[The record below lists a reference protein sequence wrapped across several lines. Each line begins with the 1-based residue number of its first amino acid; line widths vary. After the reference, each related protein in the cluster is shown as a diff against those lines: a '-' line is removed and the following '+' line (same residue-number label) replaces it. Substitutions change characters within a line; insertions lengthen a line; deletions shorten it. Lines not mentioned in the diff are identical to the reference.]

1 MDFAPSL
8 PRIDLDGLR
17 RAPIRIAWDTL
28 SPLPGGTR
36 LFSRLVGEIAPY
48 TGTLGA
54 HVVELRSGFA
64 KVELR
69 ERRRLRNHLE
79 SVHAMALAN
88 LGELT
93 TGLAMMYDFPEDARG
108 IVTAF
113 EVRYLKKA
121 RGRLTATCETTPVTT
136 SEEQEKV
143 LEGVIRNPNGEVAC
157 TVTATWL
164 IRPKA

>member
-1 MDFAPSL
+1 MQLVTAL
-8 PRIDLDGLR
+8 PGIDLGALR
-17 RAPIRIAWDTL
+17 RAPIRTAWDTL
-28 SPLPGGTR
+28 SRLPGGRR
-36 LFSRLVGEIAPY
+36 LFSRMVGEMAPY

-54 HVVELRSGFA
+54 TVLELRSGYA
-64 KVELR
+64 RVALE
-69 ERRRLRNHLE
+69 ERRRLRNHLD

-121 RGRLTATCETTPVTT
+121 RGRLVATCETTPVKE
-136 SEEQEKV
+136 SREHEKV
-143 LEGVIRNPNGEVAC
+143 LEGIIRNPDGQIAC
-157 TVTATWL
+157 TVRATWL
-164 IRPKA
+164 IRPR